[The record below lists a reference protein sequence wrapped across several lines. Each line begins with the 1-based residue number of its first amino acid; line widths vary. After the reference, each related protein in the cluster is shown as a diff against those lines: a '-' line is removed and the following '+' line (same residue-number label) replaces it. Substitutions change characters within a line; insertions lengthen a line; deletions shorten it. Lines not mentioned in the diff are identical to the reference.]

1 VRGVSAPEQLQRT
14 PLHAAHVAL
23 GAKLMPFGGWE
34 MPVYYSSIV
43 EEHHAVRQRVGL
55 FDVSH
60 MGELIVSGPDAE
72 AFLNRTLTNDV
83 SKSTAGRAQYTFLCN
98 EQGGIRDDLVL
109 YWLEPMRFL
118 LLVNASNV
126 EKDFAWLRER
136 ASGAVRV
143 ENYHR
148 EIATVS
154 LQGPFA
160 AKLVPHAAA
169 TLGIF
174 HIAPFGVCGVRCW
187 VARTGY
193 TGEDGFELLCAI
205 SDVMRLW
212 NELLAHGAPLGIQ
225 PCGLGARDTL
235 RLEMCY
241 PLHGQ
246 DITDA
251 TTPLEA
257 GLGRFVALDKPEF
270 IGRDA
275 LLAQK
280 ARGLTRKLV
289 PFKMT
294 EKAPPPRSHY
304 PLLAEGRRVG
314 EITSGAP
321 SPSLGIGIGMGY
333 VEADMAVPGTQLGV
347 DIRGRT
353 FAAVIETKP
362 LWKKNT

>member
-1 VRGVSAPEQLQRT
+1 MSPTEPLRRT
-14 PLHAAHVAL
+14 SLYAAHLAL
-23 GAKLMPFGGWE
+23 GAKMVPFAGWE
-34 MPVYYSSIV
+34 MPVYYTSIV

-72 AFLNRTLTNDV
+72 TFLNRMLTNDV
-83 SKSTAGRAQYTFLCN
+83 SKTAAGRAQYTFLCN
-98 EQGGIRDDLVL
+98 DAGGIRDDLVL

-118 LLVNASNV
+118 LLVNAGNV
-126 EKDFAWLRER
+126 ENDFAWLRFC
-136 ASGAVRV
+136 ASGSVTV
-143 ENYHR
+143 ENHHS

-154 LQGPFA
+154 LQGPLA
-160 AKLVPHAAA
+160 AKLVPAPAA
-169 TLGIF
+169 TLGLF
-174 HIAPFGVCGVRCW
+174 RVAPFNVCGVRCR
-187 VARTGY
+187 VSRTGY

-205 SDVMRLW
+205 PDVMRLW
-212 NELLAHGAPLGIQ
+212 NELLAAGAPFGIR

-246 DITDA
+246 DITET

-257 GLGRFVALDKPEF
+257 GLNRFVALDKPDF

-280 ARGLTRKLV
+280 AAGVTRKLV

-294 EKAPPPRSHY
+294 EKAPPPRPHY
-304 PLLAEGRRVG
+304 ALMAEGRRVG
-314 EITSGAP
+314 EVTSGAP

-333 VEADMAVPGTQLGV
+333 VETDFAAPGTQLGV
-347 DIRGRT
+347 EIRGKT
-353 FAAVIETKP
+353 FAAVVETKP
-362 LWKKNT
+362 LWKKNK